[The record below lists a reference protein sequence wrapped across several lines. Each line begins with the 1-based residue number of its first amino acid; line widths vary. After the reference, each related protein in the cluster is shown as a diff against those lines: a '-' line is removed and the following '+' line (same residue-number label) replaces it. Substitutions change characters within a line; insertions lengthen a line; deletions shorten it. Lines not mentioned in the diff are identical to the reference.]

1 MDERP
6 AERKLAAI
14 LSADVEGYS
23 RLMGDDELATVH
35 ALTESREIIGST
47 VARHG
52 GRVVDAPGDNVL
64 AEFASVVDAVQCAV
78 SIQRALQSR
87 NAELPPARQMRFR
100 IGINLGDV
108 IVQGERLYGDGV
120 NIAARLESL
129 AEGGGICLSG
139 TAWDQI
145 EGKLPFAFEFSGEH
159 TVKNIARP
167 VRVYRLR
174 LEPGASAKTSQ
185 KLGRV
190 DRRWVIRAAAIVVVA
205 ALVGMGGWAGWRW
218 LGPRESAGL
227 PLPDKPSVAVL
238 PFNNLSQ
245 DPAQEYFSDGV
256 TEAVIT
262 GLSKISGLFVI
273 ARNSVFTYKGKP
285 VNVRDVGRELG
296 VRYVLEGG
304 VQRADSRVRITA
316 QLVDAKSGY
325 HIWAERYDRE
335 VRDIFAVQDEVT
347 QQIVR
352 ALSVKVTEA
361 ERIRF
366 GRAPTGVLEAYDL
379 VLRGDVERKRTTRES
394 NAEARRLFTLALELD
409 PRYAVAYAGLGWV
422 VLQRWQFLWSADRQT
437 LEQARELAE
446 RAIALDNTLGD
457 AHRLLAQTSLWQK
470 EHDRAIAEAQRGV
483 ALDPNDADGYE
494 TLAEIL
500 GWSGR
505 ADESIRVIR
514 QAMRLNPHYPFF
526 YLWTLGHAYF
536 LTERRQEALAAFAKI
551 VQQNPNFVPAY
562 AYRAIALSELGRT
575 KEAREAWEE
584 ANRISPGASLSNI
597 RERLPYKRSA
607 DLDRVL
613 AGAHR
618 VSMP

>member
-6 AERKLAAI
+6 AERKLTAI

-23 RLMGDDELATVH
+23 RLMGEDELATVR
-35 ALTESREIIGST
+35 ALGESREVIGAA

-52 GRVVDAPGDNVL
+52 GRVVDAQGDNLL

-78 SIQRALQSR
+78 GVQRELQSR
-87 NAELPPARQMRFR
+87 NADLPPPRRMRFR

-120 NIAARLESL
+120 NIAARLEAL
-129 AEGGGICLSG
+129 AEGGDVCISG
-139 TAWDQI
+139 TAYDQI
-145 EGKLPFAFEFSGEH
+145 EGKLPFAFEFSGEQ

-174 LEPGASAKTSQ
+174 VESRSPLTPSSTPGVA
-185 KLGRV
+185 V
-190 DRRWVIRAAAIVVVA
+190 DRRALIRLGALAAVVVVIA
-205 ALVGMGGWAGWRW
+205 VGWAGWRW
-218 LGPRESAGL
+218 LSPSESAGL
-227 PLPDKPSVAVL
+227 ALPDRPSVAVL
-238 PFNNLSQ
+238 PFANLSR

-256 TEAVIT
+256 TEDLIT
-262 GLSKISGLFVI
+262 GLSKMSGLFVI

-285 VNVRDVGRELG
+285 ANVRDVGRDLG

-304 VQRADSRVRITA
+304 VQRAGNRVRITA
-316 QLVDAKSGY
+316 QLVDARSGY

-335 VRDIFAVQDEVT
+335 VQDIFAVQDDVT

-352 ALSVKVTEA
+352 ALAVKVTEA
-361 ERIRF
+361 ERIRM
-366 GRAPTGVLEAYDL
+366 GRSPTAVLEAYDL
-379 VLRGDVERKRTTRES
+379 VLRGHDERRHTTRES
-394 NAEARRLFTLALELD
+394 NAEARRIFTRALELD
-409 PRYAVAYAGLGWV
+409 PQYAVAYAGLGWTL
-422 VLQRWQFLWSADRQT
+422 LQSWQLLWTTERQT
-437 LEQARELAE
+437 LEHARELAE

-457 AHRLLAQTSLWQK
+457 AYRLLAQISLWQK
-470 EHDRAIAEAQRGV
+470 DHDRALAQAERGV

-494 TLAEIL
+494 TRAEIL

-505 ADESIRVIR
+505 AEESIRVIR
-514 QAMRLNPHYPFF
+514 QAMRLNPRYPFY

-536 LTERRQEALAAFAKI
+536 LTEQRQEALAAFGKI

-562 AYRAIALSELGRT
+562 AYRAIVLSELGRA
-575 KEAREAWEE
+575 KEAREAWAE
-584 ANRISPGASLSNI
+584 ANRISPGASLSSL
-597 RERLPYKRSA
+597 RERLPYKRPA

-613 AGAHR
+613 AAAQHA
-618 VSMP
+618 SMP